1 MISIDDYDRSVRMM
15 GTKVWLRR
23 ATEQMQ
29 DADRREIIMS
39 FPTDRE
45 RTEAALSFVAAESIP
60 YEGER
65 QAPYWNMGIGN
76 VLYLFEKSLRNGTD
90 ALDEFALYE
99 AEKRGF
105 YQVTGIGR

>member
-29 DADRREIIMS
+29 DAARREIIMS

-65 QAPYWNMGIGN
+65 QASYWNMGIGN